1 MQSHSVY
8 GYWLNAARVNNV
20 SDGLIVPAFYPI
32 GLQCRGYYNVVH

>member
-20 SDGLIVPAFYPI
+20 SDGLIAPVF
-32 GLQCRGYYNVVH
+32 LSHWTLM